1 MTNTKDPIVGR
12 TEEEIRRDVEK
23 VLKESE
29 AAKLFGEYPKRVI
42 TARDIVG

>member
-1 MTNTKDPIVGR
+1 MTNTKDKVVGR

-23 VLKESE
+23 ALKESE
-29 AAKLFGEYPKRVI
+29 ATKLFGECPKRVI